1 MKAIVANN
9 CQYDET
15 NLCIYINIC
24 ICVYVFNVKKAFIN
38 LCVKG
43 QKINKS
49 DVKQVGNMHIAV
61 V

>member
-1 MKAIVANN
+1 M
-9 CQYDET
+9 
-15 NLCIYINIC
+15 
-24 ICVYVFNVKKAFIN
+24 YVFNVKKAFIN